1 MMGAGAPEPET
12 PMSTDAAEPKRG
24 VLAALAVFL
33 ERRSL
38 VMLALG
44 FASGLPNLLI
54 FDTLSAWLRDA
65 GLSLEVIAVFSLATL
80 AYSAKFIWA
89 PLIDRTQVPGLTK
102 WLGHRRSWMLVCQ
115 ALVMLGLWLVAGTD
129 PKTGLGLTALF
140 AVFVGFMG
148 ATQDIVIDAWR
159 IEAAPQSEQGAMAAA
174 YQWGY
179 RFAVIAAGAIPLILA
194 EQFSWHLSYAVM
206 AAMMLLGVAGV
217 LAAPREA
224 AHQVRPIHAEGVPS
238 RPALEVPEWLAR
250 GLLFALGAVILGSGL
265 AGNADLLASALAK
278 LGATDAGTALKAAWI
293 AKPGGVFVQLAGVLA
308 GGLIIVLAA
317 RPLPGAR
324 TRPGVYLGAAL
335 GEPLKDFFARYGRA
349 AGLILALICLYRL
362 TDFVLN
368 IMNPFYLDLGFSKTE
383 IAEVRKVFGVAATMA
398 GVFIGGFA
406 VARVGLMRALIIG
419 AFAAPISHFAFA
431 WLAIAGPDMRVLLSA
446 IGIENACAGFAGT
459 CLIAYMSSLTRVGFT
474 ATQYALFSSLYS
486 LPGKL
491 LASQSGRIV
500 ESSAQSADA
509 GGLFGGLKGLFAG
522 LPPEAYAN
530 AMAKS
535 HVSPQALGAGYVVFF
550 AYSALIGMAAIV
562 LVFMVAASEP
572 PKVAEEAA

>member
-1 MMGAGAPEPET
+1 
-12 PMSTDAAEPKRG
+12 MSTDAGGHKRG
-24 VLAALAVFL
+24 VLASLAVFL

-89 PLIDRTQVPGLTK
+89 PLIDRTQVPGLTR

-129 PKTGLGLTALF
+129 PKTSLGLTALF

-159 IEAAPQSEQGAMAAA
+159 IEAAPQAEQGAMAAA

-179 RFAVIAAGAIPLILA
+179 RFATIAAGAIPLVLA
-194 EQFSWHLSYAVM
+194 EQYSWHFSYAVM

-224 AHQVRPIHAEGVPS
+224 AHQLRPIHTEGVPA
-238 RPALEVPEWLAR
+238 RIALELPEWLLR
-250 GLLFALGAVILGSGL
+250 GLLFVLGAVILGSGL
-265 AGNADLLASALAK
+265 AGNADLLAAALDRVRAS
-278 LGATDAGTALKAAWI
+278 DAGAALKAAWI
-293 AKPGGVFVQLAGVLA
+293 AKPGGVFVQVGGVLV

-317 RPLPGAR
+317 TPLPGFR
-324 TRPGVYLGAAL
+324 TRPGVYLGVAL

-368 IMNPFYLDLGFSKTE
+368 IMNPFYLDLGFSKLE
-383 IAEVRKVFGVAATMA
+383 IAEVRKVFGVVATMA
-398 GVFIGGFA
+398 GVFLGGFA
-406 VARVGLMRALIIG
+406 VARFGLIRALVIG

-431 WLAIAGPDMRVLLSA
+431 WLAIAGPDIRVLLSA

-500 ESSAQSADA
+500 EASARSADT
-509 GGLFGGLKGLFAG
+509 GGLFAGLKRLFGG

-535 HVSPQALGAGYVVFF
+535 HVSPQALGAGYLVFF
-550 AYSALIGMAAIV
+550 SYSALIGVAAII
-562 LVFMVAASEP
+562 LVFLVAASP
-572 PKVAEEAA
+572 APKDADAA

>member
-1 MMGAGAPEPET
+1 MSSEAAGPNP
-12 PMSTDAAEPKRG
+12 G
-24 VLAALAVFL
+24 VLGALAVYL
-33 ERRSL
+33 RRRSL

-80 AYSAKFIWA
+80 AYSAKFLWA
-89 PLIDRTQVPGLTK
+89 PLVDRTAVPGLTG

-115 ALVMLGLWLVAGTD
+115 VLIMVGLWLIAGTD
-129 PKTGLGLTALF
+129 PAHGLAATALF
-140 AVFVGFMG
+140 AVLVGFLG

-159 IEAAPQSEQGAMAAA
+159 IEAAPQGEQGVMAAS

-179 RFAVIAAGAIPLILA
+179 RFATIAAGAIPLVLA
-194 EQFSWHLSYAVM
+194 EQYSWHFSYAAM
-206 AAMMLLGVAGV
+206 AAMMAIGLAGV

-224 AHQVRPIHAEGVPS
+224 AHQVRPIHADDLPA
-238 RPALEVPEWLAR
+238 RPALEIPEWVVRLA
-250 GLLFALGAVILGSGL
+250 LFAGGAVILGSGL
-265 AGNADLLASALAK
+265 AGNAALLSSALA
-278 LGATDAGTALKAAWI
+278 GVGQSAAAEALTAAWT
-293 AKPGGVFVQLAGVLA
+293 AKPWGVFWQVGGVLA
-308 GGLIIVLAA
+308 GAVIVFLAA

-335 GEPLKDFFARYGRA
+335 GDPLKDFFQRYGQA

-398 GVFIGGFA
+398 GVFLGGFA
-406 VARVGLMRALIIG
+406 VVRLGLMRALIIG
-419 AFAAPISHFAFA
+419 AFAAPVSHFAFA
-431 WLAIAGPDMRVLLSA
+431 WLAVVGPKIHALLIA
-446 IGIENACAGFAGT
+446 IGVENACAGFAGT
-459 CLIAYMSSLTRVGFT
+459 CLIAYMSSLTRAGFT

-491 LASQSGRIV
+491 LASQSGKIV
-500 ESSAQSADA
+500 EASAHSADT
-509 GGLFGGLKGLFAG
+509 GGVFAPLTALFAG
-522 LPPEAYAN
+522 APAEAYAH
-530 AMAKS
+530 ALEKS
-535 HVSPQALGAGYVVFF
+535 QVTPHALGVGYLVFF
-550 AYSALIGMAAIV
+550 VYSAAIGAAAIV
-562 LVFMVAASEP
+562 LVFLVAAKTPASANVAAEP
-572 PKVAEEAA
+572 EPA